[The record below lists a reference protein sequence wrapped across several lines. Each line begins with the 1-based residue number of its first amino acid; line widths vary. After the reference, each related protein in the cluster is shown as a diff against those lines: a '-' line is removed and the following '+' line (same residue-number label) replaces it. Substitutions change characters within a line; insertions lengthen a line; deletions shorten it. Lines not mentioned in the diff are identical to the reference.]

1 MKHDLPIRRRLALII
16 AVSIG
21 ISLLCTALFFAAR
34 QIEHRRSAKLTELQS
49 MAEVIAFNATAVVE
63 FQDLPGAERLFTA
76 LEQHPDIVSARMEGL
91 EGNFR
96 HLYQQESATPAAD
109 IHRPNTLPNVTRK
122 IADWSHATAIVPIT
136 MNDRVVGSV
145 ALTASLSSVWRE
157 ITTDFVAFTAAS
169 LAAFA
174 LALLIAARMQRSLLD
189 ALGSLTDTANRVATS
204 KNFSE
209 RATKHSN
216 DEIGQL
222 ADSFNTMLVEIASR
236 DEALEQYREHLE
248 DEVSRRTEELV
259 LAKEAA
265 EGANRAKSAFLAN
278 MSHEIRT
285 PMNGIIGVADLLAA
299 GKLSAHQ
306 QSQLATLRGSADSL
320 LFLLNDILD
329 FSRIEAGGLQL
340 EKLPFPFRDV
350 IAQVTQAFAPAARKK
365 GLELWFDIDPD
376 LPDYI
381 IGDKYRLGQIIT
393 NLLNNAVKFT
403 SSGGV
408 RISCRRAP
416 GVGDQQ
422 LRIDIQDTGIGI
434 SEAAQQD
441 IFSPFR
447 QADNSMSR
455 RFGGSGLGLAIVH
468 DLIRLMG
475 GQITVE
481 STPGQGS
488 VFSITLPLS
497 VASGRSRKLPEW
509 MPGLS
514 GRHVVVSCSNEAR
527 CQHWLN
533 LLRWAGIDAISTSGV
548 GEDPSALNRFN
559 ADTILLEDNT
569 DLRSIF
575 KLRETWPTTPALMV
589 RGVASPEGQIL
600 PMPEW
605 IEGELSEPFGDIAL
619 WTELAQMWSLADE
632 DEEESTEGS
641 GTLHF
646 GASVLM
652 VEDNDTNRLIL
663 EQILNSL
670 GCQVSHAINGL
681 EALEILRE
689 KTFDV
694 VLMDVQMP
702 VMDGLTATRR
712 IREREAGAGLPHQ
725 LIIALTANALA
736 GDREMCLQAGMD
748 DYVAKPVTIGG
759 ISTAM
764 LRWLPAT
771 RVGDDAVAENQNQGS
786 PQPPSV
792 PDTPPETSMPTFDFR
807 DLRASLGKEADRI
820 IPNVVNSY
828 LREGMAHIEVLSKLD
843 RDFDLEHITR
853 IVHNLKSSSAALGL
867 MDFSARCKE
876 AEQAARNQQT
886 DKVLSLLP
894 DIVAEFAHVRTAAE
908 ALLGELG
915 QKAGV

>member
-16 AVSIG
+16 TVSIG

-34 QIEHRRSAKLTELQS
+34 QTEHRRSAKLTELRS

-63 FQDLPGAERLFTA
+63 FQDAPGAERLFAA
-76 LEQHPDIVSARMEGL
+76 LARHPDIVLGRMTNADGS
-91 EGNFR
+91 FT
-96 HLYQQESATPAAD
+96 HTYQLAGAGSPAVA
-109 IHRPNTLPNVTRK
+109 HRQTVLVNGSGAV
-122 IADWSHATAIVPIT
+122 ADWSHVTSIVPIS
-136 MNDRVVGSV
+136 MNEATIGMVS
-145 ALTASLSSVWRE
+145 LTASLGSVWRE
-157 ITTDFVAFTAAS
+157 IATD

-174 LALLIAARMQRSLLD
+174 AASLVAFGLALLIANRMQRSLLS
-189 ALGSLTDTANRVATS
+189 ALGSLTDTANRVAGS

-222 ADSFNTMLVEIASR
+222 ADAFNTMLVEIASR

-248 DEVSRRTEELV
+248 EEVDRRTQELV

-306 QSQLATLRGSADSL
+306 LSQLATLRGSADSL

-340 EKLPFPFRDV
+340 EKLPFPFREV
-350 IAQVTQAFAPAARKK
+350 IGQVAQAFAPAARKK
-365 GLELWFDIDPD
+365 GLELWFDIDPN

-381 IGDKYRLGQIIT
+381 LGDKYRLGQIIT
-393 NLLNNAVKFT
+393 NLLNNAIKFT
-403 SSGGV
+403 SNGGI
-408 RISCRRAP
+408 RISCRCNP
-416 GVGDQQ
+416 EGGKQQ
-422 LRIDIQDTGIGI
+422 LSIDVQDTGIGI
-434 SEAAQQD
+434 SEAAQRD

-468 DLIRLMG
+468 DLIQLMG
-475 GQITVE
+475 GRITVA

-488 VFSITLPLS
+488 VFSITLPLL
-497 VASGRSRKLPEW
+497 GTCGDIRQLPDW
-509 MPGLS
+509 MPGLR
-514 GRHVVVSCSNEAR
+514 GRRVVVSCRNEMR
-527 CQHWLN
+527 CQHWLT
-533 LLRWAGIDAISTSGV
+533 LLRWAGIEAISASFPTQDASTPG
-548 GEDPSALNRFN
+548 DFN
-559 ADTILLEDNT
+559 ADTVLVEDST
-569 DLRSIF
+569 DLRSIL
-575 KLRETWPTTPALMV
+575 KLRDTWPTAPALIV

-605 IEGELSEPFGDIAL
+605 IEGELSEPFGDLAL
-619 WTELAQMWSLADE
+619 WTELAQMWSLTEE
-632 DEEESTEGS
+632 DEEETAQTG
-641 GTLHF
+641 GALHF
-646 GASVLM
+646 GADVLM

-663 EQILNSL
+663 EQILNTL
-670 GCQVSHAINGL
+670 GCQTSHAMNGQ
-681 EALEILRE
+681 EALDILQQR
-689 KTFDV
+689 TFDM

-712 IREREAGAGLPHQ
+712 IREREAAEGLPRQ
-725 LIIALTANALA
+725 TIIALTANALA

-764 LRWLPAT
+764 LRWLRAT
-771 RVGDDAVAENQNQGS
+771 RIGNEAMEKIEEPPPQAVPENKAGTAVL
-786 PQPPSV
+786 PS
-792 PDTPPETSMPTFDFR
+792 FDFR
-807 DLRASLGKEADRI
+807 ELRASLGKEADRI

-828 LREGMAHIEVLSKLD
+828 LREGTSHIEVLSNLSG
-843 RDFDLEHITR
+843 DFDLEHITR

-867 MDFSARCKE
+867 ADFSALCKA
-876 AEQAARNQQT
+876 AEQAARNRQPAT
-886 DKVLSLLP
+886 LLGLLP
-894 DIVAEFAHVRTAAE
+894 GIVSEFALVRSAAE
-908 ALLGELG
+908 QLLDELG
-915 QKAGV
+915 QKKAG